1 MKSLF
6 YVMAGVTLCVLFAFA
21 GMLLPQIAAL
31 SYLTVALSCL
41 TGLLCISGI
50 LRYMLHGSI

>member
-6 YVMAGVTLCVLFAFA
+6 YVMAGVTLCVLLAFV

-41 TGLLCISGI
+41 TGLLCIGGI
-50 LRYMLHGSI
+50 LRYVLHGSI

>member
-6 YVMAGVTLCVLFAFA
+6 YVMAGVTLCVLLAFV
-21 GMLLPQIAAL
+21 GMFLPPIAAL

-41 TGLLCISGI
+41 TGLLCIGGI
-50 LRYMLHGSI
+50 LRYMLGSGI